1 MQFELQERRIL
12 IIFHGIFGVAM
23 RFLISQFFFCF
34 FVDSS
39 VSFLCLMGW
48 NDFL

>member
-12 IIFHGIFGVAM
+12 IIFHGSFGVAM
-23 RFLISQFFFCF
+23 RFLISHFFF
-34 FVDSS
+34 DSS
-39 VSFLCLMGW
+39 VSFLCLMGL